1 MDKYWKYA
9 LIVLPSLLVGLALIF
24 PGILLEGIVGP
35 VAAVL
40 WAAWRVII
48 SVDQSVYWGALIV
61 LYSLVMVRLL
71 PRGQS
76 GPSNPGDHRR
86 HEPRT
91 QVEHWRG
98 LIENAALGEEQHA
111 ALRDSLKT
119 LLAST
124 VGQRERSSAAE
135 LERELKS
142 NQIALPPA
150 AREYLFPASTRHRR
164 HFGSHAVD
172 PFSWTRRWLHRW
184 TNKGR
189 GSEYRT
195 LDELLG
201 WMESSMEIK
210 DDKG

>member
-1 MDKYWKYA
+1 MDRYWKYA
-9 LIVLPSLLVGLALIF
+9 LIVLPSLLVGLALLF
-24 PGILLEGIVGP
+24 PDILLQGIVGP
-35 VAAVL
+35 LAAVL

-61 LYSLVMVRLL
+61 LYSLVMIRLL
-71 PRGQS
+71 PRAQS
-76 GPSNPGDHRR
+76 SPSNPGGHHK

-91 QVEHWRG
+91 QVEHWRA
-98 LIENAALGEEQHA
+98 LIENATLGDEQRA

-124 VGQRERSSAAE
+124 VSQHERSSAAE
-135 LERELKS
+135 REHELTS
-142 NQIALPPA
+142 NQIGLPPA
-150 AREYLFPASTRHRR
+150 SHQYLFAAPSRDSGLL
-164 HFGSHAVD
+164 GSRAMD
-172 PFSWTRRWLHRW
+172 PFSWIRRQLRRW
-184 TNKGR
+184 TKTGR
-189 GSEYRT
+189 SSEYRT